1 MNGLNL
7 EDLSDKS
14 PNSHPFFKSSE
25 TALSWDNGFY
35 AGPTFHHTLSLERKR
50 AKRSKRHFLL
60 ILLHVGDL
68 LIRPES
74 QRFVKKIEN
83 ALSSCVRETDIKGWY
98 QQDKI
103 ISIIFTEIAN
113 IDEIIKEKILLKVQ
127 DKLFEALGPE
137 AVQMIRLAYSIF
149 PETHPGNTLQWFHWT
164 RSQELLPKNHS
175 HRFLL
180 IKKARGLVDSL
191 VRLFLLS
198 PYSSLGRPSHQASPK
213 NTGFF
218 HAGK

>member
-1 MNGLNL
+1 MR
-7 EDLSDKS
+7 
-14 PNSHPFFKSSE
+14 
-25 TALSWDNGFY
+25 
-35 AGPTFHHTLSLERKR
+35 GPLFIIRSLLKEKGRKDR
-50 AKRSKRHFLL
+50 KGISLL

-127 DKLFEALGPE
+127 DKLFEAFGPE
-137 AVQMIRLAYSIF
+137 SVQMISLAYSIF

-175 HRFLL
+175 DRFLPV
-180 IKKARGLVDSL
+180 KKAIGLAGSL
-191 VRLFLLS
+191 LRLFLLS

-213 NTGFF
+213 STGFF
-218 HAGK
+218 QAGK